1 MIKTFSARLTLG
13 LVICLLTCAGC
24 ATNKTSRA
32 GSTKIRNL
40 AQQMIGTWVMVG
52 VPGQVRSAP
61 EKGGRFKYRTGT
73 HWTVFSVNESGL
85 VTENF
90 GGSYTM
96 EGDEYIET
104 QEYADYRWKGDNG
117 KSFIFQVKIEGD
129 LMTQLG
135 VGNGYNEVWKR
146 VK

>member
-1 MIKTFSARLTLG
+1 MIKTFSARFTLG
-13 LVICLLTCAGC
+13 VVICLLGCAGC

-32 GSTKIRNL
+32 GSTKNGKL

-96 EGDEYIET
+96 DGNEYIET
-104 QEYADYRWKGDNG
+104 QEYADYRWKADNG
-117 KSFIFQVKIEGD
+117 KSFIFQVKVEGD
-129 LMTQLG
+129 MMTQLG